1 LEPVTRD
8 QPASDR
14 RSRVVSGVQLR
25 CWGTRGSI
33 PTPGPET
40 VRYGGNTTCFELQ
53 HNGDR
58 LIFDAGSG
66 IRPLGLD
73 IVEKGPDTIHIFL
86 THFHWDHIQGFP
98 FFAPLYDAEDSI
110 KVVGPKQKDIDVQN
124 LFAGQ
129 MGPIYF
135 PVPFSVVAAT
145 MEFEHLNDG
154 EYELDDVRVRVM
166 RVKHPSFVIAYRI
179 EVDGKSICLIPDN
192 EIDGTMYDVGP
203 DWEKRIVDFV
213 GDADLLVHDSMYT
226 DEEYEHRAGWGH
238 STFSQSVRL
247 AEEGGVGRL
256 LFFHHDPTRTD
267 DQLDEIV
274 ARMRDETLARGS
286 DLVID
291 AATEG
296 VDISVESGT

>member
-1 LEPVTRD
+1 VDPVTHTE
-8 QPASDR
+8 PAKSEKVGVD
-14 RSRVVSGVQLR
+14 SGVVLR

-40 VRYGGNTTCFELQ
+40 VRYGGNTTCFEIRHAGQ
-53 HNGDR
+53 R

-73 IVEKGPDTIHIFL
+73 VVEKGPDTIHIFL

-98 FFAPLYDAEDSI
+98 FFAPLYDPEDSI
-110 KVVGPKQKDIDVQN
+110 KIVGPKQKDIDVQN

-135 PVPFSVVAAT
+135 PVPFSVVAAE
-145 MEFEHLNDG
+145 MEFEHLNEG
-154 EYELDDVRVRVM
+154 EYELDDVRIQVM
-166 RVKHPSFVIAYRI
+166 RVKHPSYVIAYRI
-179 EVDGKSICLIPDN
+179 EVGGRTICLIPDN
-192 EIDGTMYDVGP
+192 EMEGDMYDVGP

-213 GDADLLVHDSMYT
+213 GDADVLVHDSMYT
-226 DEEYEHRAGWGH
+226 DAEYGRRSGWGH
-238 STFSQSVRL
+238 STFSQSLRL
-247 AEEGGVGRL
+247 GEAGGVGQL

-267 DQLDEIV
+267 DDLDEIV
-274 ARMRDETLARGS
+274 ARAKDDALRRGCAFE
-286 DLVID
+286 IG

-296 VDISVESGT
+296 ESVRVGTDE